1 MNSPTFSIASTPL
14 TASPHT
20 RQSGCLSRSH
30 RNRMRIVESSSAI
43 NIRMAT
49 LLSRKRKEPLH
60 SASSTDATFASP
72 QQYNVRLGRVTSGIP
87 RRLRMEHWDHD
98 RDKLISASVQW
109 ARRILEKI
117 DAVFQSSMRDGR
129 RGHWI
134 VFDEWLHFQAHVI

>member
-1 MNSPTFSIASTPL
+1 MSL
-14 TASPHT
+14 
-20 RQSGCLSRSH
+20 QK
-30 RNRMRIVESSSAI
+30 SSQQDAYCGVVICDQYS
-43 NIRMAT
+43 NGHP